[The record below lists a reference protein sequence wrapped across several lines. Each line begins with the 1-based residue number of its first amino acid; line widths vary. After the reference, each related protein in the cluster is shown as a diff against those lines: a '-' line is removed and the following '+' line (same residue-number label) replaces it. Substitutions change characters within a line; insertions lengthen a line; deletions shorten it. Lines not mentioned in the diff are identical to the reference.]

1 MDALGYISAEEVR
14 QALRQ
19 IYRSDA
25 ESNLQNAILES
36 LSDELRP
43 VDEKGR
49 WKPSPLL
56 VLTVVLLCTLIGAE
70 VQLINLRWIAC
81 GTLNADD
88 AGCLFS
94 GRKIARA

>member
-25 ESNLQNAILES
+25 ESNLQNALLNS
-36 LSDELRP
+36 LSDELKP

-49 WKPSPLL
+49 WKPSQLL
-56 VLTVVLLCTLIGAE
+56 VLTVVLLCALVGVFIYFSIG
-70 VQLINLRWIAC
+70 
-81 GTLNADD
+81 
-88 AGCLFS
+88 
-94 GRKIARA
+94 GR

>member
-1 MDALGYISAEEVR
+1 MDALSYISAEEVR

-19 IYRSDA
+19 IYLSDA
-25 ESNLQNAILES
+25 ESNLQNALLNS

-56 VLTVVLLCTLIGAE
+56 VLTVVLLCALASVFVYFSIG
-70 VQLINLRWIAC
+70 
-81 GTLNADD
+81 
-88 AGCLFS
+88 
-94 GRKIARA
+94 GR

>member
-19 IYRSDA
+19 IYRSDT
-25 ESNLQNAILES
+25 ESILQSAFLES

-56 VLTVVLLCTLIGAE
+56 VLTVVLLCALVGIF
-70 VQLINLRWIAC
+70 IY
-81 GTLNADD
+81 
-88 AGCLFS
+88 FS
-94 GRKIARA
+94 VGGR

>member
-1 MDALGYISAEEVR
+1 MDALSYISAEEVR

-25 ESNLQNAILES
+25 ESNLQNALLES

-56 VLTVVLLCTLIGAE
+56 VLTVVLLCALLGIS
-70 VQLINLRWIAC
+70 IY
-81 GTLNADD
+81 
-88 AGCLFS
+88 FS
-94 GRKIARA
+94 VGGR